1 MIRLAEEKD
10 YGRMVDIWLDASIKA
25 HHFIP
30 EGYWKDGVS
39 EMMGIYLPQS
49 QSWVYANENGL
60 VQGFVSLL
68 ENHIAALFVATSQ
81 QGNGLG
87 SRLLR
92 FVKTKSRLLTL
103 NVYAE
108 NTSAVDFYLHH
119 GFQVDEELIDEATSA
134 KDLKMSWNSSLL

>member
-1 MIRLAEEKD
+1 MIRLAEEND
-10 YGRMVDIWLDASIKA
+10 YDRMVDIWLDASIKA

-30 EGYWKDGVS
+30 EGYWKDGAS
-39 EMMGIYLPQS
+39 EMKEIYLPQS
-49 QSWVYANENGL
+49 RSWVYEDETGL

-68 ENHIAALFVATSQ
+68 DNHIAALFVATSQ

-92 FVKTKSRLLTL
+92 FVKTKSRQLTL

-108 NTSAVDFYLHH
+108 NTSAVDFYRHH

-134 KDLKMSWNSSLL
+134 KDLKMNWNSSLL

>member
-1 MIRLAEEKD
+1 MIRLAEEQD
-10 YGRMVDIWLDASIKA
+10 YDRMVDIWLNASIKA

-30 EGYWKDGVS
+30 GGYWKDGTS
-39 EMMGIYLPQS
+39 DMKEIYLPQS
-49 QSWVYANENGL
+49 QSWVFEDESGCI
-60 VQGFVSLL
+60 QGFASLVD
-68 ENHIAALFVATSQ
+68 NHIAALFVATDQ

-87 SRLLR
+87 SHLLR

-108 NTSAVDFYLHH
+108 NTAAVDFYRHH

-134 KDLKMSWNSSLL
+134 KDLKMSWNSNLL

>member
-30 EGYWKDGVS
+30 EGYWKDGAS
-39 EMMGIYLPQS
+39 EMLGIYLPQS
-49 QSWVYANENGL
+49 QSWVYEDENGL
-60 VQGFVSLL
+60 VQGFVSLM

-108 NTSAVDFYLHH
+108 NTSAVDFYRHH
-119 GFQVDEELIDEATSA
+119 GFQVGEELIDEATSA

>member
-10 YGRMVDIWLDASIKA
+10 YDRMVDIWLDASIKA

-30 EGYWKDGVS
+30 EGYWKDGAS
-39 EMMGIYLPQS
+39 EMKEIYLPQS
-49 QSWVYANENGL
+49 QSWVYEDENGL
-60 VQGFVSLL
+60 VQGFVSLS
-68 ENHIAALFVATSQ
+68 ENHISALFVATNQ

-92 FVKTKSRLLTL
+92 FVKTKSRQLTL

-108 NTSAVDFYLHH
+108 NTSAVDFYRHH